1 MAQEIV
7 EMAAFTVIG
16 IGVDCPGFDASGIG
30 GAWDN
35 FLARRSELPEG
46 SCWGVSLP
54 RENGYYYLA
63 CQQVPDG
70 TAVPQGMEAA
80 VVPGARYLR
89 MNFDEHPAQMP
100 LAFRRLF
107 AEVLPQAGLQH
118 APGPV
123 CLEDYPQG
131 FMDEAAGLFHIHL
144 YVQLAP

>member
-30 GAWDN
+30 AAWDT
-35 FLARRSELPEG
+35 FAARRGELPEG

-63 CQQVPDG
+63 GQQVLPG
-70 TAVPQGMEAA
+70 TAVPEGMETAR
-80 VVPGARYLR
+80 VPSARYLR
-89 MNFDEHPAQMP
+89 VDFDEHPSQMP
-100 LAFRRLF
+100 AAFRRLF
-107 AEVLPQAGLQH
+107 AEVLPAAGLQH

-123 CLEDYPQG
+123 CLEDYPPG